1 MLPIQKLYIN
11 YNFSNRSEKVK
22 YLVIHDVGANSTA
35 KNNRDYFNGGNRN
48 ASADFFIDSTNI
60 IQTMDY
66 NTHFSWAIGDGAGKY
81 GKTNGNSVSIEMC
94 LESNLKPSTA
104 TVNNTIDLV
113 KYLMKALN
121 ISADNVVRHY
131 DCSHKNCPGSFSAN
145 NWEEWTTFKK
155 QLSNI
160 VLTAKVSSYTAVKL
174 GEVTA
179 TTLNQRDHA
188 SASSPIVSTF
198 KKGAIVHVYGLVN
211 GFYSVLENKVGKWIS
226 AEFVKDITPVVA
238 PVATPVTNE
247 VYRVVTGSFSDEANA
262 DKRIAELK
270 ALGVDSFK
278 TVK

>member
-1 MLPIQKLYIN
+1 MLPIQKLFIN
-11 YNFSNRSEKVK
+11 YNFSNRSEKIS
-22 YLVIHDVGANSTA
+22 YIVIHDVGAHSTA
-35 KNNRDYFNGGNRN
+35 RNNRDYFAGGNRN

-66 NTHFSWAIGDGAGKY
+66 NTHYSWSIGDGNNKY
-81 GKTNGNSVSIEMC
+81 GKHNGNVVAIEMC
-94 LESNLKPSTA
+94 LESNLKASA
-104 TVNNTIDLV
+104 CTVNNTIDLV